1 MCVLVRLC
9 MDVISGEEN
18 RTVVLDDDDDDDD
31 QDDMVL
37 VIPTLEV
44 ERASLGLCNIL
55 IGKLQESSSMV

>member
-18 RTVVLDDDDDDDD
+18 RTVVLDDDDDE
-31 QDDMVL
+31 DDMVL

>member
-18 RTVVLDDDDDDDD
+18 RTVVLDDDDD